1 MPGTTA
7 LDILKSAIL
16 LEIRGKDFY
25 ENAADSAQDPVVKEF
40 FQKMAEDEAGHIQ
53 LLSDQFNTVQSEGK
67 FGDWLKKTDAHQVAD
82 MVLSDELKQRIRM
95 SGFESAA
102 ISAAM
107 GMEERAIQ
115 LYTQQAKAAT
125 DPKEKGLYQ
134 WLAEWETH
142 HLESLAKI
150 DREVTES
157 IWNDNSFWPF

>member
-25 ENAADSAQDPVVKEF
+25 ENAAGSAQDPVVKEF

-67 FGDWLKKTDAHQVAD
+67 FGDWQEKTDAHQVAD
-82 MVLSDELKQRIRM
+82 TVLSDELKQRIHT

-115 LYTQQAKAAT
+115 LYTQRAKAAT
-125 DPKEKGLYQ
+125 DLKEKGLYQ

-150 DREVTES
+150 DRDVTES